1 MADIVVVGFKDRY
14 KADEALISLEKKEC
28 IIDLEDAA
36 VVVRNSR
43 GEIKIKQTQN
53 LVIAGIPSGMMRGG
67 FWGLLIGLLF
77 ISPLIR
83 RTLGSPAGDHLNSM
97 SEKLYRVGIDD
108 NFINELIS
116 MIQPGTSALFLL
128 LKNAMVDEVLKELGV
143 FKGKILRTILSEEN
157 DAMLRQEMDPDDAW

>member
-14 KADEALISLEKKEC
+14 KADEALISLEKKGC
-28 IIDLEDAA
+28 IIDLEDVA

-53 LVIAGIPSGMMRGG
+53 LVIAGIASGMVRGG

-77 ISPLIR
+77 ISPLTR
-83 RTLGSPAGDHLNSM
+83 RAPGSLAGDPLNSM
-97 SEKLYRVGIDD
+97 SDELHRVRIDD

-128 LKNAMVDEVLKELGV
+128 LKNAMVDEILKELEV
-143 FKGKILRTILSEEN
+143 FKGKILRTILSEE
-157 DAMLRQEMDPDDAW
+157 DVAMLRQAMVSKSP

>member
-14 KADEALISLEKKEC
+14 KADEALISLEKKGC
-28 IIDLEDAA
+28 IIDLKDVA

-53 LVIAGIPSGMMRGG
+53 LAIAGIASGIVRGG

-77 ISPLIR
+77 ISPLTR
-83 RTLGSPAGDHLNSM
+83 RTPGSLAGDPLNSM
-97 SEKLYRVGIDD
+97 SEELYRVRIDD

-128 LKNAMVDEVLKELGV
+128 LKNAMVDEILKELEV

-157 DAMLRQEMDPDDAW
+157 VAMLRQAMVSKSP

>member
-1 MADIVVVGFKDRY
+1 MPDIVVVGFKDRY
-14 KADEALISLEKKEC
+14 KADEALISLEKKEF

-36 VVVRNSR
+36 VVVRNSS

-53 LVIAGIPSGMMRGG
+53 LAIAGIPSTMIRGG

-77 ISPLIR
+77 ITPLTR
-83 RTLGSPAGDHLNSM
+83 STLGSPAGYSLNSM
-97 SEKLYRVGIDD
+97 SEKFYRVGIDD

-128 LKNAMVDEVLKELGV
+128 LKKGMVDEVLKELGV
-143 FKGKILRTILSEEN
+143 FKGKILRTILAEEN
-157 DAMLRQEMDPDDAW
+157 EAMLRQAMVSKSP